1 MHSNKKMSLKNV
13 RDLSNWQHGQVH
25 FRHIHEIAESLM
37 EQVVFAVFDK
47 IH

>member
-13 RDLSNWQHGQVH
+13 GDLSNWQHGQVY
-25 FRHIHEIAESLM
+25 FRHIHENAESLT
-37 EQVVFAVFDK
+37 EQNIFAVFDK